1 MKPREEKK
9 ILVLDDDQ
17 AITEALGLA
26 LSTYNFD
33 VKTTMRSDEL
43 LPLIKTFKPDL
54 LLLDYF
60 LAGEAG
66 TDLAKKVLGSRGS
79 KDLKILMFSAHPSAK
94 DDIEKLDVDGFVA
107 KPFDIHKL
115 VRKIDS
121 LLS

>member
-1 MKPREEKK
+1 MKPKAEKK

-26 LSTYNFD
+26 LTSYNFD
-33 VKTTMRSDEL
+33 VKTSMRSSDL
-43 LPLIKTFKPDL
+43 LPLIKSFKPNL

-66 TDLAKKVLGSRGS
+66 TELAKKILEDENCKGV
-79 KDLKILMFSAHPSAK
+79 KIIMFSAHPSAK
-94 DDIEKLDVDGFVA
+94 DDVDKLKVDGFVA

-115 VRKIDS
+115 VRQINS